1 MDQGDE
7 ILAPAHYM
15 VGGIEPLDVLKAK
28 LTSEQWEG
36 FLMGSAID
44 YLLRANHKG
53 QKAKDLQKAA
63 FYARLLAGDDPRK
76 AAKGE
81 TRVSIEPRIVTLPPL
96 PPLDL

>member
-1 MDQGDE
+1 
-7 ILAPAHYM
+7 M

-81 TRVSIEPRIVTLPPL
+81 TRVSIEPHIITLPPL